1 MLVDPTSR
9 TLAEGKNVRSHC
21 MVWEYSYD

>member
-21 MVWEYSYD
+21 MVLRI